1 MQELMYRLLYYYEN
15 RLSESYDFPNKA
27 LCHWQLNQFRAAG
40 THVYGHF
47 VIEKV

>member
-1 MQELMYRLLYYYEN
+1 MYRLLYYYEN

-27 LCHWQLNQFRAAG
+27 LCHWQLNKFRAAG

>member
-1 MQELMYRLLYYYEN
+1 MYRLLYYYEQ
-15 RLSESYDFPNKA
+15 RLSESYDFPTKA

-40 THVYGHF
+40 THVYRHF

>member
-1 MQELMYRLLYYYEN
+1 MYRLLYFYEN
-15 RLSESYDFPNKA
+15 RLSESYDFASKA
-27 LCHWQLNQFRAAG
+27 LCHWQLNKFRTAG